1 MKNLVTD
8 RKSDLIIGR
17 YFEWLIL
24 YDPLTLDLLFTFTAF
39 EYIMNPDL
47 LGELAIE
54 CPPDE
59 LPRRRLRKYKVFVP
73 WFTFTLMNL
82 VSDR

>member
-1 MKNLVTD
+1 
-8 RKSDLIIGR
+8 
-17 YFEWLIL
+17 
-24 YDPLTLDLLFTFTAF
+24 
-39 EYIMNPDL
+39 MNPDL

-59 LPRRRLRKYKVFVP
+59 LPRRRLRKYKVLVS
-73 WFTFTLMNL
+73 WFTFTPMNL